1 LEHIKLSLRISEWFL
16 TGRAGEER
24 RGRLQPSRV
33 GSCEHSARA
42 PSPSISRAAVL
53 KSAAGRA
60 ATLLNDGAGL
70 AQTTPSGVWGILG
83 TPTVAPVKVLR
94 AVEDGT
100 AHSRSCEGNSSHCD
114 RAKSIPAGSVSPAA
128 SSCGG
133 GARGRARSVGAGGV
147 EEDARHT
154 WREQRRV
161 VREEM
166 QR

>member
-1 LEHIKLSLRISEWFL
+1 
-16 TGRAGEER
+16 
-24 RGRLQPSRV
+24 V
-33 GSCEHSARA
+33 GSGEHSARA

-60 ATLLNDGAGL
+60 ATPLKDGAGL
-70 AQTTPSGVWGILG
+70 AQTTPSGVWGITG
-83 TPTVAPVKVLR
+83 TPTVAPLKVLR
-94 AVEDGT
+94 AVEDGA
-100 AHSRSCEGNSSHCD
+100 AHSRSCEGNSSHSG

-133 GARGRARSVGAGGV
+133 GSRGRARPVGAGSV
-147 EEDARHT
+147 EEDARQT